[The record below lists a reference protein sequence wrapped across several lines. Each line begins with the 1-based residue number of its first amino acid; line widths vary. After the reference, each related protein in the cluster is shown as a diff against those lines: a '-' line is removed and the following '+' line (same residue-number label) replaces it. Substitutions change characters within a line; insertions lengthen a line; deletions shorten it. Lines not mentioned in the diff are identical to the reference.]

1 MQDVDF
7 KKVFTLARMTGKR
20 ETLSI
25 TIDDGK
31 VIEGG
36 TASLQS
42 GHEEPISKITFD
54 TTAKLPT
61 RCDHYYQFQSA
72 PRMFT
77 RAQLKYLI
85 VKWPSRQHPSKPKD
99 CIALAGKDSFSVA
112 FNNVLGTA
120 NTTNI
125 YGLDDDLIKVAI
137 CEVLLEREAS
147 WKFRSGSNL
156 HLQNTLNIN
165 EGCDGDGMTV
175 SGELGTDNELRWSL
189 NYGITKGTSW
199 TKLFCYVFNLSRM
212 DAMATLANILGMSF
226 DNIYQLS
233 SEKHAAELNGR
244 ALQSED
250 VPAILNI
257 EGGSVVIL
265 KEKTYIYGNAGQP
278 IGAIL
283 RYRCND
289 NEFCLPATVGRGELS
304 IGKCKPTAHF
314 FNQHLMDR
322 HPFAKVLFCQDMR
335 TALTLQRLLEQTRGY
350 NPAEIIVT
358 AHLGNDLSILPWSYF
373 HGHDVVFVPAP
384 TKVCMSKVN
393 LYNDYIMGAQ
403 AKSFQ
408 VYPGFL
414 LHSQP
419 CCDLT
424 GHVEGCTEAE
434 EELLRKAVWLDT
446 VDRPRWRMEQVVRD
460 AVPYAGYLVFG
471 RTLDIFKTPKEQD
484 IPLVTTSAGDLT
496 IFSPHAGNIA
506 QQPRDIADVT
516 VQHIFPAQRNILLHG
531 LKDAGKSF
539 VCLAITQT
547 LVKGNS
553 LFGCIPSNNESNV
566 MFINSETPKE
576 DFLQRLEQFDIVD
589 ELGRHLFV
597 LSKYD
602 HAASDCAFSLT
613 DPLFYEK
620 IEDLMKNKGCSY
632 LILDN
637 LTTLMKEGQATQT
650 IAVNKVYDWLER
662 VQQRGI
668 CVVVVHHTL
677 DDGNAGTMS
686 AKARGSADTS
696 NRNHGELVLIGS
708 TQILEK
714 KLGTEAIQ
722 RAAAQD
728 GLTVGIC
735 FKVCKAACVLQ
746 KKIFWLHLPLGAPK
760 WEFLAVTR
768 DDGEEIPFTPVDYT
782 LLADPE
788 LEAEHMI
795 SGLDD
800 TIGTELVGL
809 SEEERQIYEYAKKT
823 GEISTKDVKKR
834 LCCGDTKA
842 REILQNLVKK
852 GILIHNKKGGAA
864 TAYILKH

>member
-1 MQDVDF
+1 ME
-7 KKVFTLARMTGKR
+7 KKMVFDYKEMLKEALETGQTVTR
-20 ETLSI
+20 SYDLSSCYDNAPA
-25 TIDDGK
+25 T
-31 VIEGG
+31 V
-36 TASLQS
+36 
-42 GHEEPISKITFD
+42 SKMTFD
-54 TTAKLPT
+54 TTANPPT
-61 RCDHYYQFQSA
+61 YCYHNYQAQFA
-72 PRMFT
+72 PMMFT
-77 RAQLKYLI
+77 RRQLKHLI
-85 VKWPSRQHPSKPKD
+85 REWIPRKQCDNAKVLIPLS
-99 CIALAGKDSFSVA
+99 GTNSFSKA
-112 FNNVLGTA
+112 FSTALGTA

-125 YGLDDDLIKVAI
+125 SDLRDDQ
-137 CEVLLEREAS
+137 VLVSFFKAFLERVAS
-147 WKFRSGSNL
+147 CQFRSGRNK
-156 HLQNTLNIN
+156 HLQEIMNIN
-165 EGCDGDGMTV
+165 EGWNRDGMTV

-189 NYGITKGTSW
+189 NSGITKGTSW
-199 TKLFCYVFNLSRM
+199 TRLLRCLFNLSRM
-212 DAMATLANILGMSF
+212 DAIATLANILGISF
-226 DNIYQLS
+226 ENFYQLS

-265 KEKTYIYGNAGQP
+265 KEKTYTYGNAGQT

-283 RYRCND
+283 LFRWND
-289 NEFCLPATVGRGELS
+289 NDFCLPATVCRGELS
-304 IGKCKPTAHF
+304 MGKCKPTAHF

-335 TALTLQRLLEQTRGY
+335 TALAHQRLLEQTRGY

-358 AHLGNDLSILPWSYF
+358 AHLGSDLSILPWSYF
-373 HGHDVVFVPAP
+373 YGHDVVFVPAP
-384 TKVCMSKVN
+384 TKVCMAMVK
-393 LYNDYIMGAQ
+393 LYRGYITGAQ
-403 AKSFQ
+403 AKSFR
-408 VYPGFL
+408 VYKGFL
-414 LHSQP
+414 LHSSP
-419 CCDLT
+419 NSDLND
-424 GHVEGCTEAE
+424 HVGDIPEGEAR
-434 EELLRKAVWLDT
+434 LLREAVLLDT
-446 VDRPRWRMEQVVRD
+446 VEQPLRLAQRVIRE
-460 AVPYAGYLVFG
+460 AVSFDEYLAFG
-471 RTLDIFKTPKEQD
+471 RLLGIFETPKAQD
-484 IPLVTTSAGDLT
+484 LPLVTTSSNELAL
-496 IFSPHAGNIA
+496 FSPHAGNIA
-506 QQPRDIADVT
+506 QQPRDLAEVT
-516 VQHIFPAQRNILLHG
+516 VQHILPARRNILMHG

-539 VCLAITQT
+539 GCLEITKT
-547 LVKGNS
+547 LVTGHA
-553 LFGCIPSNNESNV
+553 LFGCIPSNDKGNV
-566 MFINSETPKE
+566 MYINSETPKE

-613 DPLFYEK
+613 DPLFCVK
-620 IEDLMKNKGCSY
+620 IESLMEKMGCSY

-668 CVVVVHHTL
+668 CVIVVHHTQ

-714 KLGTEAIQ
+714 KLGNEAIQ

-746 KKIFWLHLPLGAPK
+746 KKTFWLHLPLGAPK
-760 WEFLAVTR
+760 WDFLAVTR
-768 DDGEEIPFTPVDYT
+768 ADGEEIPFTPVDYT

-788 LEAEHMI
+788 LEADRMI
-795 SGLDD
+795 SGDDD
-800 TIGTELVGL
+800 TMGTELTGL
-809 SEEERQIYEYAKKT
+809 SEEQRQIYEYAKKT

-842 REILQNLVKK
+842 REILLNLVEK
-852 GILIHNKKGGAA
+852 GILINNNKGGPA
-864 TAYILKH
+864 TAYKPKI

>member
-1 MQDVDF
+1 
-7 KKVFTLARMTGKR
+7 
-20 ETLSI
+20 
-25 TIDDGK
+25 
-31 VIEGG
+31 
-36 TASLQS
+36 
-42 GHEEPISKITFD
+42 
-54 TTAKLPT
+54 
-61 RCDHYYQFQSA
+61 
-72 PRMFT
+72 
-77 RAQLKYLI
+77 
-85 VKWPSRQHPSKPKD
+85 
-99 CIALAGKDSFSVA
+99 
-112 FNNVLGTA
+112 
-120 NTTNI
+120 
-125 YGLDDDLIKVAI
+125 
-137 CEVLLEREAS
+137 
-147 WKFRSGSNL
+147 
-156 HLQNTLNIN
+156 
-165 EGCDGDGMTV
+165 
-175 SGELGTDNELRWSL
+175 
-189 NYGITKGTSW
+189 
-199 TKLFCYVFNLSRM
+199 M
-212 DAMATLANILGMSF
+212 DAIATLANILGISF
-226 DNIYQLS
+226 ENFYQLS

-265 KEKTYIYGNAGQP
+265 KEKTYTYGNAGQT

-283 RYRCND
+283 LYRWND
-289 NEFCLPATVGRGELS
+289 NDFCLPATVCRGELNM
-304 IGKCKPTAHF
+304 GKCKPTAHF

-335 TALTLQRLLEQTRGY
+335 TALAHQRLLEQTRGY

-373 HGHDVVFVPAP
+373 YGHDVVFVPAP
-384 TKVCMSKVN
+384 TKVCMAMVK
-393 LYNDYIMGAQ
+393 LYRGYITGAQ
-403 AKSFQ
+403 AKSFR
-408 VYPGFL
+408 VYKGFL
-414 LHSQP
+414 LHSSP
-419 CCDLT
+419 NSDLND
-424 GHVEGCTEAE
+424 HVGDIPEGEAR
-434 EELLRKAVWLDT
+434 LLREAVLLDT
-446 VDRPRWRMEQVVRD
+446 VEQPLRLAQRVIRE
-460 AVPYAGYLVFG
+460 AVSFDEYLAFG
-471 RTLDIFKTPKEQD
+471 RLLGIFETPKAQD
-484 IPLVTTSAGDLT
+484 LPLVSTSSNELAL
-496 IFSPHAGNIA
+496 FSPHAGNIA
-506 QQPRDIADVT
+506 QQPRDLAEVT
-516 VQHIFPAQRNILLHG
+516 VQHILPARRNILMHG

-539 VCLAITQT
+539 GCLEITKT
-547 LVKGNS
+547 LVTGHA
-553 LFGCIPSNNESNV
+553 LFGCIPSNDKGNV
-566 MFINSETPKE
+566 MYINSETPKE

-613 DPLFYEK
+613 DPLFCVK
-620 IEDLMKNKGCSY
+620 IESLMEKMGCSY

-714 KLGTEAIQ
+714 KLGNEAIQ

-746 KKIFWLHLPLGAPK
+746 KKTFWLHLPLGAPK
-760 WEFLAVTR
+760 WDFLAVTR
-768 DDGEEIPFTPVDYT
+768 ADGEEIPFTPVDYT

-788 LEAEHMI
+788 LEADRMI
-795 SGLDD
+795 SGDDD
-800 TIGTELVGL
+800 TMGTELTGL
-809 SEEERQIYEYAKKT
+809 SEEQRQIYEYAKKT

-842 REILQNLVKK
+842 REILLNLVEK
-852 GILIHNKKGGAA
+852 GILITNNKGGPA
-864 TAYILKH
+864 TAYKPKI

>member
-1 MQDVDF
+1 MGLDS
-7 KKVFTLARMTGKR
+7 LINEAKR
-20 ETLSI
+20 NGGHASI
-25 TIDDGK
+25 TFCHG
-31 VIEGG
+31 ETG
-36 TASLQS
+36 AQPSLSAQLRQTIYTSAVPSNRNLPLAGCGIHQS
-42 GHEEPISKITFD
+42 VSVAI
-54 TTAKLPT
+54 
-61 RCDHYYQFQSA
+61 
-72 PRMFT
+72 T
-77 RAQLKYLI
+77 RARQKHLI
-85 VKWPSRQHPSKPKD
+85 AKWVPRKQCDNAKVLIP
-99 CIALAGKDSFSVA
+99 LFGTNSFSTA
-112 FNNVLGTA
+112 FSTALGTA

-125 YGLDDDLIKVAI
+125 SDLEDDQ
-137 CEVLLEREAS
+137 VLESFFEAFLEREAS
-147 WKFRSGSNL
+147 CQFRSGRNK
-156 HLQNTLNIN
+156 HLQEIMNIN
-165 EGCDGDGMTV
+165 EGWNRDGMTV

-189 NYGITKGTSW
+189 NSGITKGTSW
-199 TKLFCYVFNLSRM
+199 TRLLRYLFNLSRM
-212 DAMATLANILGMSF
+212 DAIATLANILGISF
-226 DNIYQLS
+226 ENFYQLS
-233 SEKHAAELNGR
+233 SEKYAAELNGR
-244 ALQSED
+244 ALQYED
-250 VPAILNI
+250 VPVALNLQ
-257 EGGSVVIL
+257 GGGVVSL
-265 KEKTYIYGNAGQP
+265 KEKIYIYGNAGQQ

-283 RYRCND
+283 CYQWND
-289 NEFCLPATVGRGELS
+289 NYFCLPATVVRGVLCM
-304 IGKCKPTAHF
+304 GKCKPTAYF
-314 FNQHLMDR
+314 FNQHLMDM
-322 HPFAKVLFCQDMR
+322 HPFAKVLLCQDMR
-335 TALTLQRLLEQTRGY
+335 TAYALQRLLEQTRGY

-484 IPLVTTSAGDLT
+484 VPLVTTSADELAL
-496 IFSPHAGNIA
+496 FSPHAGNIA

-516 VQHIFPAQRNILLHG
+516 VQHIFSAQRNILLHG

-613 DPLFYEK
+613 DPLFCEK

>member
-1 MQDVDF
+1 M
-7 KKVFTLARMTGKR
+7 VFDYKEMLKEALETGQTVTR
-20 ETLSI
+20 SYDLSSCYDNAPA
-25 TIDDGK
+25 T
-31 VIEGG
+31 V
-36 TASLQS
+36 
-42 GHEEPISKITFD
+42 SKMTFD
-54 TTAKLPT
+54 TTANPPT
-61 RCDHYYQFQSA
+61 YCYHNYQAQFA
-72 PRMFT
+72 PMMFT
-77 RAQLKYLI
+77 RRQLKHLI
-85 VKWPSRQHPSKPKD
+85 REWIPRKQCDNAKVLIPLS
-99 CIALAGKDSFSVA
+99 GTNSFSKA
-112 FNNVLGTA
+112 FSTALGTA

-125 YGLDDDLIKVAI
+125 SDLRDDQ
-137 CEVLLEREAS
+137 VLVSFFKAFLERVAS
-147 WKFRSGSNL
+147 CQFRSGRNK
-156 HLQNTLNIN
+156 HLQETMNIN
-165 EGCDGDGMTV
+165 EGWNRDGMTV

-189 NYGITKGTSW
+189 NSGITKGTSW
-199 TKLFCYVFNLSRM
+199 TRLLRCLFNLSRM
-212 DAMATLANILGMSF
+212 DAIATLANILGISF
-226 DNIYQLS
+226 ENFYQLS

-265 KEKTYIYGNAGQP
+265 KEKTYTYGNAGQT

-283 RYRCND
+283 LFRWND
-289 NEFCLPATVGRGELS
+289 IDFCLPATVCRGELS
-304 IGKCKPTAHF
+304 MGKCKPTAHF

-335 TALTLQRLLEQTRGY
+335 TALAHQRLLEQTRGY

-358 AHLGNDLSILPWSYF
+358 AHLGSDLSILPWSYF
-373 HGHDVVFVPAP
+373 YGHDVVFVPAP
-384 TKVCMSKVN
+384 TKVCMAMVK
-393 LYNDYIMGAQ
+393 LYRGYITGAQ
-403 AKSFQ
+403 AKSFR
-408 VYPGFL
+408 VYKGFL
-414 LHSQP
+414 LHSSP
-419 CCDLT
+419 NSDLND
-424 GHVEGCTEAE
+424 HVGDIPEGEAR
-434 EELLRKAVWLDT
+434 LLREAVLLDT
-446 VDRPRWRMEQVVRD
+446 VEQPLRLAQRVIRE
-460 AVPYAGYLVFG
+460 AVSFDEYLAFG
-471 RTLDIFKTPKEQD
+471 RLLGIFETPKAQD
-484 IPLVTTSAGDLT
+484 LPLVTTSSNELAL
-496 IFSPHAGNIA
+496 FSPHAGNIA
-506 QQPRDIADVT
+506 QQPRDLAEVT
-516 VQHIFPAQRNILLHG
+516 VQHILPARRNILMHG

-539 VCLAITQT
+539 GCLEITKT
-547 LVKGNS
+547 LVTGHA
-553 LFGCIPSNNESNV
+553 LFGCIPSNDKGNV
-566 MFINSETPKE
+566 MYINSETPKE

-613 DPLFYEK
+613 DPLFCVK
-620 IEDLMKNKGCSY
+620 IESLMEKMGCSY

-714 KLGTEAIQ
+714 KLGNEAIQ

-746 KKIFWLHLPLGAPK
+746 KKTFWLHLPLGAPK
-760 WEFLAVTR
+760 WDFLAVTR
-768 DDGEEIPFTPVDYT
+768 ADGEEIPFTPVDYT

-788 LEAEHMI
+788 LEADHMI
-795 SGLDD
+795 SGDDD
-800 TIGTELVGL
+800 TMGTELTGL
-809 SEEERQIYEYAKKT
+809 SEEQRQIYEYAKKT

-842 REILQNLVKK
+842 REILLNLVEK
-852 GILIHNKKGGAA
+852 GILINNNKGGPA
-864 TAYILKH
+864 TAYKPKI